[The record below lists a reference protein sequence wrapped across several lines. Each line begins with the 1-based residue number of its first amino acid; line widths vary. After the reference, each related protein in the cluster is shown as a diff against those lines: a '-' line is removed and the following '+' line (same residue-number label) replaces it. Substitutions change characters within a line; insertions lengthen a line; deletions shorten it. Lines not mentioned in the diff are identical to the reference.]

1 MLGVHGLTAVPILS
15 TLNVQGVRWTELEKW
30 HGTPLP
36 SPQEIQDAVVGAAYD
51 VLNAKGWTN
60 AGVARSALEIAR
72 AVMLDQNSVH
82 PVCTRLD
89 GEYGL
94 PDVSLSM
101 PAVIGRSGIIRRMP
115 PQLNSWELER
125 LRESAQYILSTV
137 ENM

>member
-1 MLGVHGLTAVPILS
+1 
-15 TLNVQGVRWTELEKW
+15 
-30 HGTPLP
+30 
-36 SPQEIQDAVVGAAYD
+36 
-51 VLNAKGWTN
+51 
-60 AGVARSALEIAR
+60 
-72 AVMLDQNSVH
+72 MLDQNSVH

-94 PDVSLSM
+94 TDVSLSM
-101 PAVIGRSGIIRRMP
+101 PAVIGRGGIIRRMP